1 MFDMPHTYHKWQ
13 IPWGLYG
20 LTLLVRAAVDFDA
33 PDATDKLACLHL
45 DHERPVHVTCA
56 RWAAAL
62 PRPTRRTH
70 GFGMCVGGYQ
80 VGIRLT
86 SDEST
91 GLSRGLGADETAQVG
106 MGGAMCV
113 HERGVGHSAHSWTT
127 ASRV

>member
-1 MFDMPHTYHKWQ
+1 MTPRQNAELARLDTVAAE
-13 IPWGLYG
+13 
-20 LTLLVRAAVDFDA
+20 LLSEGMSARQAGVLAERLRAAFDA

-80 VGIRLT
+80 VGIR
-86 SDEST
+86 
-91 GLSRGLGADETAQVG
+91 
-106 MGGAMCV
+106 
-113 HERGVGHSAHSWTT
+113 
-127 ASRV
+127 